1 MSYTPEQG
9 DVIWVDFI
17 PQAGREQAGR
27 RPALILS
34 PVAYNQKIGLAVF
47 CPITT
52 QQKGYPFEVLLPES
66 LKVQGVVLADH
77 VKSMDWRARKAVFL
91 DRAPREIVR
100 EVLLKLNS
108 LLRPLAP

>member
-1 MSYTPEQG
+1 VSYTPEQG